1 MKKILKSIHNFT
13 VVPTYLTQNYVTH
26 HLIKKFL
33 LFIIL
38 IMSMVIITG
47 CGTTKNFAIQ
57 SNPEGALIIKHDK
70 AKIDDSFFI
79 DYCGETPGR
88 KKVTF
93 FGDDKYFFTVEKR
106 GYSAATQPVT
116 KDSDTTISFHLDRIE
131 GVSEE
136 VFKKEN
142 LLSAT
147 FILLP
152 VEVEVVIHSG
162 VGRMDKMEQSS
173 EKSKVVSEQFY
184 TELIKAIGQN
194 NNKQISHLAI
204 LEESLKNDWETLLSD
219 LKDYILKLNIE
230 RLNYYSLPPFITAKV
245 EGFETLIDRIKEEV
259 EVESDNTYL
268 LFIWGKCISETKGR
282 KAGNIIFSILGP
294 AVAAANPAAI
304 YDPTAFES
312 STGTTMVLFVI
323 DAKTSEVLFIEPK
336 TFSHFD
342 ITNCDHLKKVANTIS
357 MFPNIDKKKG
367 K

>member
-1 MKKILKSIHNFT
+1 MKEMFKSIDFT
-13 VVPTYLTQNYVTH
+13 GEPPKCLEYLILMFVLINVV
-26 HLIKKFL
+26 
-33 LFIIL
+33 FIG
-38 IMSMVIITG
+38 G
-47 CGTTKNFAIQ
+47 CGTTKNFVIQ
-57 SNPEGALIIKHDK
+57 SNPKGALIMSHCKMSALDESIY
-70 AKIDDSFFI
+70 I
-79 DYCGETPGR
+79 DYCGETPAE

-93 FGDDKYFFTVEKR
+93 WGDNEYLFTVEKR
-106 GYSAATQPVT
+106 GYSASTQRVT

-131 GVSEE
+131 GVP
-136 VFKKEN
+136 KEIFRKDS
-142 LLSAT
+142 LLSGT
-147 FILLP
+147 FLLLP
-152 VEVEVVIHSG
+152 PDVEVVIHSG
-162 VGRMDKMEQSS
+162 IGRMDKMEKSS

-184 TELIKAIGQN
+184 TELIKVISQN
-194 NNKQISHLAI
+194 NNKQINHLAI

-219 LKDYILKLNIE
+219 LNDYILKLNNE

-259 EVESDNTYL
+259 ESDNTYL

-282 KAGNIIFSILGP
+282 KAGNIILSILGP
-294 AVAAANPAAI
+294 AVAVANPAAI
-304 YDPTAFES
+304 YDPTAFGS

-342 ITNCDHLKKVANTIS
+342 ITNFDHLKKVANTLS